1 MTTNNESLNVRPAGP
16 VSGAPDLGSAPPAE
30 LPRRLS
36 DLPAIAAARNPDQC
50 ALIETGRRLSY
61 GQLERAVRATAAR
74 LRELGLRGGDRLMI
88 VNENSVA
95 LIVLLMAAARLDAWA
110 LLVNAR
116 LSAAEIEALRAHA
129 GPRRVVY
136 TAGCSPDALAHAR
149 RAEAEAS
156 DWVMDGIDIGR
167 VAISALNRE
176 CQAEPVREASH
187 EQCAALIYT
196 TGTTGTPKGVML
208 SHRNLLFVA
217 TASATLRR
225 VDGRD
230 VVYSVLPISHVFGLA
245 SVCLCTLYAGA
256 TLRLEPRFSA
266 VAVLRALAHEDV
278 SIFQGVPAMH
288 ARILETLETRQAVLQ
303 APRLRFVYSGGS
315 PMDLDL
321 KSRAERVYGLA
332 LHNGYG
338 MTETSPTVAQTPLDA
353 PRSDTSVGYV
363 IPGVDVQV
371 ADADGRALPAGQVGE
386 LWVRGPN
393 IMLGYYRAPE
403 LTARAVDAEGWLRT
417 GDLARIDVDG
427 SVSIVGRSKELII
440 RSGFNVYPPEVE
452 QALNSH
458 PEVVQSAVVGR
469 AVAGNEEVVAFV
481 ELVPGSTLAPQGLHD
496 WVRERLAPYKR
507 PSEIRIIDALPAAA
521 TGKVLRHKLA
531 QLL

>member
-1 MTTNNESLNVRPAGP
+1 MAANNESQNIRPVGP
-16 VSGAPDLGSAPPAE
+16 ASGAPDLPSVPLAE

-61 GQLERAVRATAAR
+61 GQLELAVQAAAAR

-88 VNENSVA
+88 VNENSIA

-116 LSAAEIEALRAHA
+116 LSEAEMEALRLHA

-136 TAGCSPDALAHAR
+136 TAGCSSDALAHAQ
-149 RAEAEAS
+149 RAGAEVS

-167 VAISALNRE
+167 VGVSALNEE
-176 CQAEPVREASH
+176 CEAEPVREAAH

-196 TGTTGTPKGVML
+196 TGTTGAPKGVML

-217 TASATLRR
+217 AASATLRR

-230 VVYSVLPISHVFGLA
+230 VVYSVLPISHVYGLA

-256 TLRLEPRFSA
+256 TLRLEPRFS
-266 VAVLRALAHEDV
+266 VDAVLHALAHEDV

-288 ARILETLETRQAVLQ
+288 ARILETLATRKAALH

-315 PMDLDL
+315 PMDMDL
-321 KSRAERVYGLA
+321 KHRAEEVYGTS

-363 IPGVDVQV
+363 IPGVEVQV
-371 ADADGRALPAGQVGE
+371 ADADGQALPAGQVGE

-417 GDLARIDVDG
+417 GDLARIDADA

-481 ELVPGSTLAPQGLHD
+481 EVTPSSTLAPQALQD
-496 WVRERLAPYKR
+496 WVRARLAPYKR
-507 PSEIRIIDALPAAA
+507 PSEIRIIAALPAAA